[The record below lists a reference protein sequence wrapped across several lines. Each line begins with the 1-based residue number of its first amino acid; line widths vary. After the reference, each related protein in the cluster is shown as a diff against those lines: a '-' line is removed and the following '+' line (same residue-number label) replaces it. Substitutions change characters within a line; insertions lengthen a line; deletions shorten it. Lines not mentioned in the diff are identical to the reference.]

1 MVIVQ
6 SSSIFFGRLIQ
17 ERPKIACGYSAGRER
32 SSDCYFRKIVSVVFD
47 TQRGKRQFEAS
58 FSWWCHIPLES
69 ETSNK
74 AASTRRSEAPV
85 YQGLIRDEATPSV
98 PLHLGMK
105 HLLIAQE
112 SGLEP
117 LKQTLSCPSSLSA
130 ESAEVFFLVAFCL
143 CQESQIRS
151 FRNGTISPRILTS
164 FPLKARLPDLGCISN
179 KTAMI
184 NEQIQ
189 MRLNWEITNVNAGTQ
204 ED

>member
-1 MVIVQ
+1 MKHPFHGGVIFPLKVKPVIRRPRRGGLKRL
-6 SSSIFFGRLIQ
+6 SI
-17 ERPKIACGYSAGRER
+17 K
-32 SSDCYFRKIVSVVFD
+32 
-47 TQRGKRQFEAS
+47 
-58 FSWWCHIPLES
+58 
-69 ETSNK
+69 
-74 AASTRRSEAPV
+74 
-85 YQGLIRDEATPSV
+85 GLIRDEATQSV
-98 PLHLGMK
+98 PLRLGMK